1 MLDGC
6 TDIEVVTIDTPGL
19 GDRSY
24 VASADG
30 WAVAIDP
37 QRDIDR
43 TELVLAIH
51 GLRLGAVLETHIH
64 NDYVTGGLALARRH
78 RVPYVVPA
86 GPRLGFDARRV
97 SDGDGIRVGPLTVD
111 VIDSAGHTDAHATYA
126 VRVEHASS
134 GVAFT
139 GGSLLLGST
148 GRTDLL
154 GAELAEALARRQHR
168 SVRRLAELL
177 PGETPAV
184 SDARLRLV
192 LHGRPVP
199 PAAGRRSRTRS
210 ARTPRSGWTRT
221 RSSPS
226 RWRSLGPY
234 PRYFALMAPR
244 NAGLPDAIDL
254 EPVPE
259 VTLGEVLDA
268 RVTDPETVVLDVRP
282 RDQWARGHVAGSLA
296 IDGAGG
302 VASWF
307 GWVDSIEADIVLVA
321 ETAERAEA
329 ARRDLVRIGADRVRA
344 ACVIPETA
352 GRRDR
357 RLRATRRATFADLA
371 AAPSVPGR
379 LVLDVR
385 ERQEWLA
392 GHLDGAVH
400 VPAHALAAT
409 DLGALATDDVW
420 VHCAAGFRAAIAAS
434 LLERHGI
441 AATVVD
447 DDFAGAPS
455 VGLRIT
461 RPVRPSRA
469 RGMTRAM
476 TNPTPS
482 QDTGVNEMRTS
493 QATRRIDGRGARTG
507 AAVSVVLLIGAILL
521 AAGGATGLSI
531 LIVALV
537 AAAMAVSAATA
548 LRVNALA
555 TPFRILRRRGLI
567 GEPGPEDLL
576 PAAGLRLAQTIGA
589 RGAGSC
595 SRPRCGRL
603 RGAGGPPGRPPGLAP
618 GAARRHGDLRRLPL
632 LRRDLVARATAPARA
647 GRGRGRAADPH
658 PALRSRRCDST
669 SPRPGRRRST

>member
-1 MLDGC
+1 M
-6 TDIEVVTIDTPGL
+6 
-19 GDRSY
+19 
-24 VASADG
+24 
-30 WAVAIDP
+30 
-37 QRDIDR
+37 
-43 TELVLAIH
+43 
-51 GLRLGAVLETHIH
+51 
-64 NDYVTGGLALARRH
+64 
-78 RVPYVVPA
+78 VPA

-139 GGSLLLGST
+139 GGSLLLGAT

-177 PGETPAV
+177 PGET
-184 SDARLRLV
+184 RLCPT
-192 LHGRPVP
+192 HGFGSYCTAGR
-199 PAAGRRSRTRS
+199 AAGGGATIADQVRENPAFRLDEDAFVAESL
-210 ARTPRSGWTRT
+210 A
-221 RSSPS
+221 
-226 RWRSLGPY
+226 SLGPY

-259 VTLGEVLDA
+259 VTIGEVLDA
-268 RVTDPETVVLDVRP
+268 RVGDPETVVLDVRP

-321 ETAERAEA
+321 ETAEGAEA

-371 AAPSVPGR
+371 ASPSVPGR

-409 DLGALATDDVW
+409 DLGALTTDDVW

-461 RPVRPSRA
+461 GPS
-469 RGMTRAM
+469 
-476 TNPTPS
+476 
-482 QDTGVNEMRTS
+482 D
-493 QATRRIDGRGARTG
+493 QAA
-507 AAVSVVLLIGAILL
+507 L
-521 AAGGATGLSI
+521 AA
-531 LIVALV
+531 
-537 AAAMAVSAATA
+537 
-548 LRVNALA
+548 
-555 TPFRILRRRGLI
+555 
-567 GEPGPEDLL
+567 
-576 PAAGLRLAQTIGA
+576 
-589 RGAGSC
+589 
-595 SRPRCGRL
+595 
-603 RGAGGPPGRPPGLAP
+603 
-618 GAARRHGDLRRLPL
+618 
-632 LRRDLVARATAPARA
+632 
-647 GRGRGRAADPH
+647 
-658 PALRSRRCDST
+658 
-669 SPRPGRRRST
+669 